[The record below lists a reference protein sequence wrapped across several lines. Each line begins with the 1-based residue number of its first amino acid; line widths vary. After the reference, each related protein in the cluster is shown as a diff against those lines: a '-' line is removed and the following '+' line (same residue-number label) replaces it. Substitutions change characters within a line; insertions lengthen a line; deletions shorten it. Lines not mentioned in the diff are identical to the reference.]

1 MLQCSCFKGG
11 YRLNFW
17 RGAVRPSQATW
28 WRRKRKMAWRSA
40 QRHVKKVFQ
49 NMAAS
54 EITSK
59 ILVCYCILVKN
70 VKKVNDE
77 QMAHNPNENWG
88 GKSEGLPAAHCIFE
102 CQVIFLHSTPGRWHF
117 GKLVKNILKNIIY
130 IYIYYII
137 SCVFITTK
145 NAGLVYDIFPF
156 WWSHPLWAVGS
167 VGLCDPPFGI
177 RCKKWSIYSSKYR
190 KQWKHMINI
199 QFNI

>member
-40 QRHVKKVFQ
+40 QRHVKRVFQ

-54 EITSK
+54 EITK
-59 ILVCYCILVKN
+59 ILVCYCILVKK

-77 QMAHNPNENWG
+77 QMAHNPNENWR
-88 GKSEGLPAAHCIFE
+88 GKSEGLPAVNH
-102 CQVIFLHSTPGRWHF
+102 QVTLRKTCEKH
-117 GKLVKNILKNIIY
+117 LEEYNIY
-130 IYIYYII
+130 IIYII

-145 NAGLVYDIFPF
+145 IAGLVYDIFPF
-156 WWSHPLWAVGS
+156 WWVALYGQLDQLGFVTHHLA
-167 VGLCDPPFGI
+167 FGAKNDQYTAQNI
-177 RCKKWSIYSSKYR
+177 ENNENTWSIYSSIYKFKIYNS
-190 KQWKHMINI
+190 KT
-199 QFNI
+199 FNI